1 MNKKWEYIELD
12 NEKIKNVE
20 KIKNEYGISNLLAKI
35 LVNRNLTKNEDID
48 LFLKPTRHDFHNPYL
63 MPDMALAVDR
73 IIKAINNKEKILI
86 YGDYDVDG
94 ITSITVVKNFLLER
108 GANVTQYI
116 PNRLNEGYGLNK
128 DAIKKI
134 SEDGVNLIITVDCGI
149 SGIEEVDYANSL
161 GLEVIVTDHHE
172 VGEILPNAIAVVDAK
187 RKDNTYPFREL
198 AGVGV
203 GFKLIQAI
211 AQRLELE
218 EKEYLKYLD
227 IVCIGTISDIVPLVD
242 ENRVIAKLGLKLVEV
257 TKNVGLKALLE
268 ASGYKKIDS
277 FTVSFGLAP
286 RINACGRMGK
296 EKEALNLFLTQDEN
310 EAKKIALMLNEYNKE
325 RQDIE
330 KRIYEDAVNKIEKSE
345 TNNKQVLVL
354 GSENWHHGVIGIV
367 ASKITDLYFKPSI
380 LICFEEDEGKGSGRS
395 VPGFDLHEA
404 LMNCNTYLE
413 KFGGHSMAVGVTLK
427 KENFEKFKEE
437 FEKYAQNSNICD
449 IIPIIKID
457 EEITLEDI
465 NIKAVEE
472 LNMLEPFGEANK
484 MPLFMYKNLKIH
496 SIRTLSEGKH
506 IKLTLKDNN
515 FYIDSIG
522 FNLGHFAEE
531 YQIGDKVDIVGSLEI
546 NRFNGRESVQINL
559 KDIRKSY

>member
-1 MNKKWEYIELD
+1 MNKKWECIELD

-20 KIKNEYGISNLLAKI
+20 KIENEYGISNLLAKI
-35 LVNRNLTKNEDID
+35 LVNRNLTKKEDID

-73 IIKAINNKEKILI
+73 IIKAMNNKEKILI

-108 GANVTQYI
+108 GANVAQYI

-134 SEDGVNLIITVDCGI
+134 SDDGVNLIITVDCGI

-172 VGEILPNAIAVVDAK
+172 VGEVLPNAIAVVDAK
-187 RKDNTYPFREL
+187 RKDSTYPFREL

-310 EAKKIALMLNEYNKE
+310 EAKKIALRLNEYNKE

-345 TNNKQVLVL
+345 TDKQVLVL
-354 GSENWHHGVIGIV
+354 GSEDWHHGVIGIV

-395 VPGFDLHEA
+395 IPGFDLYES
-404 LMNCNTYLE
+404 LTNCSENLE

-522 FNLGHFAEE
+522 FNLGHLAEE
-531 YQIGDKVDIVGSLEI
+531 YQIGDKVDVVGSLEI

-559 KDIRKSY
+559 KDLRKSY

>member
-268 ASGYKKIDS
+268 ASGYKKVDS

-286 RINACGRMGK
+286 RINACGRIGK

-310 EAKKIALMLNEYNKE
+310 EAKEIALRLNEYNKE

-330 KRIYEDAVNKIEKSE
+330 KNIYEDAVNKIEKSE
-345 TNNKQVLVL
+345 TNKQVLVL
-354 GSENWHHGVIGIV
+354 GSEDWHHGVIGIV

-437 FEKYAQNSNICD
+437 FEKYAQNSNIYD

-546 NRFNGRESVQINL
+546 NRFKGRESVQINL

>member
-1 MNKKWEYIELD
+1 MNKKWECIELD
-12 NEKIKNVE
+12 NDKIKNVE
-20 KIKNEYGISNLLAKI
+20 KIENEYGISNLLAKI
-35 LVNRNLTKNEDID
+35 LVNKNLIKKEDID

-134 SEDGVNLIITVDCGI
+134 SDDAVNLIITVDCGI

-172 VGEILPNAIAVVDAK
+172 VGEVLPNAIAVVDAK
-187 RKDNTYPFREL
+187 RKDSTYPFREL

-310 EAKKIALMLNEYNKE
+310 EAKKIALRLNEYNKE

-330 KRIYEDAVNKIEKSE
+330 KRIYEDAVNNIEKSE
-345 TNNKQVLVL
+345 KNKQVLVL
-354 GSENWHHGVIGIV
+354 GSEKWHHGVIGIV

-395 VPGFDLHEA
+395 IPGFDLYES
-404 LMNCNTYLE
+404 LTNCSENLE

-522 FNLGHFAEE
+522 FNLGHLAEE
-531 YQIGDKVDIVGSLEI
+531 YQIGDKVDVVGSLEI

-559 KDIRKSY
+559 KDLRKSY